1 MFAYNKIKGH
11 TLQTEDSALPVNQNG
26 GIAIYKNILFDFLFD
41 KIEKWPVDGS
51 TTISPAEAQQPADTE
66 NFSALDQSSGSKGTE
81 NTSNAQENNENN
93 QNLNLHPKTGKSM
106 VREPE
111 GDVRFSVNDADI
123 ELLNKKFNEELLQ
136 QIEGTLPP
144 AFIIAM
150 DLT

>member
-1 MFAYNKIKGH
+1 
-11 TLQTEDSALPVNQNG
+11 
-26 GIAIYKNILFDFLFD
+26 
-41 KIEKWPVDGS
+41 
-51 TTISPAEAQQPADTE
+51 
-66 NFSALDQSSGSKGTE
+66 
-81 NTSNAQENNENN
+81 
-93 QNLNLHPKTGKSM
+93 M
-106 VREPE
+106 VRKPE